1 MFRKMW
7 SKNKMKILIV
17 SAIKE
22 EVESLSDDCEVTL
35 TGVGKINAVITLQT
49 ALLSLQLHNKLPQ
62 VVVNYGTAGKA
73 SDRVEVGKMYEIGKF
88 LQRDM
93 SACQLNVEKYQT
105 PFEENTFIENNR
117 GGLICGTGD
126 NFWTPDGTDDFDVV
140 DMEAYALAV
149 VCQRMNIPFRCF
161 KYISDS
167 GDINE
172 WRKNVSEGAKTFES
186 TMKKLYTEEV
196 SYECIGRR

>member
-1 MFRKMW
+1 
-7 SKNKMKILIV
+7 MKILIV

-22 EVESLSDDCEVTL
+22 EVASLSDNFEVTL
-35 TGVGKINAVITLQT
+35 TGVGKINAAISMQT
-49 ALLSLQLHNKLPQ
+49 VLLSLQLQNKLPD

-73 SDRVEVGKMYEIGKF
+73 SNKVEVGRMYEIGKF

-93 SACQLNVEKYQT
+93 IACQLNIEKYQT
-105 PFEENTFIENNR
+105 PFEEYTFVENNR
-117 GGLICGTGD
+117 GDLICGTGD

-172 WRKNVSEGAKTFES
+172 WRENVSDGAKTFES

>member
-1 MFRKMW
+1 
-7 SKNKMKILIV
+7 MKILIV

-22 EVESLSDDCEVTL
+22 EVESLSDDFEVTL
-35 TGVGKINAVITLQT
+35 TGVGKINAAITLQT

-73 SDRVEVGKMYEIGKF
+73 SDRVEVGGMYEIGRF

-93 SACQLNVEKYQT
+93 SACQLGIEKYQT
-105 PFEENTFIENNR
+105 PFEESILIENNR
-117 GGLICGTGD
+117 GSLVCGTGD
-126 NFWTPDGTDDFDVV
+126 NFWTPDGTSDFDVV

-161 KYISDS
+161 KFISDS
-167 GDINE
+167 GDIDE
-172 WRKNVSEGAKTFES
+172 WRQNVSEGAKTFES
-186 TMKKLYTEEV
+186 TMKELYGEGV
-196 SYECIGRR
+196 SYECLGGR